1 MPDRSP
7 SHSYW
12 NATAPAT
19 SFPQLSGNLD
29 VDVAIVGGGIV
40 GITAARLLKDEGLK
54 VAVVEARK
62 VGREVTGK
70 STAKIT
76 SQHNI
81 AYTTIERK
89 FGEDGAR
96 AYAEAN
102 EAGLHR
108 ILALAAEHGIDC
120 NIEEKAAFT
129 YTLREEHAGEIE
141 QEVALAQRLGLPA
154 LFTIDTGLPFGVRA
168 AMRWDHQAQ
177 FHPVKYVAGLARTIP
192 GDGCHVFEE
201 SRVVDWDPHR
211 IATPQG
217 SVTARDVIMAT
228 HMPLG
233 QVGFFYAEA
242 YPHIHP
248 VIMGRADPARVPDGM
263 FINVEQPRHSVR
275 SHRDDN
281 GDLWLIFAGTSFK
294 GGHVDEERKNFDDL
308 ERFARD
314 SFGVR
319 ADYRWT
325 NEDYTPM
332 DGAPF
337 VGWSSSLPDAYLVAT
352 GFNAWGISNGTAA
365 AIILADIVAGRE
377 NPWLK
382 LYDAARVK
390 PVAGG
395 KEFVKGNIDVASHLL
410 GGYMSAKLDSF
421 AELTPGQAAILK
433 IDGENVAA
441 FRDEQGGLH
450 AVSAACTHMG
460 CVVGWNET
468 DRTWDCPCHGSRFD
482 LAGEVMH
489 GPAVKPLEQKA
500 MADAP
505 RAAEH

>member
-1 MPDRSP
+1 
-7 SHSYW
+7 
-12 NATAPAT
+12 
-19 SFPQLSGNLD
+19 
-29 VDVAIVGGGIV
+29 
-40 GITAARLLKDEGLK
+40 
-54 VAVVEARK
+54 
-62 VGREVTGK
+62 
-70 STAKIT
+70 
-76 SQHNI
+76 
-81 AYTTIERK
+81 
-89 FGEDGAR
+89 
-96 AYAEAN
+96 
-102 EAGLHR
+102 
-108 ILALAAEHGIDC
+108 
-120 NIEEKAAFT
+120 
-129 YTLREEHAGEIE
+129 
-141 QEVALAQRLGLPA
+141 
-154 LFTIDTGLPFGVRA
+154 
-168 AMRWDHQAQ
+168 
-177 FHPVKYVAGLARTIP
+177 
-192 GDGCHVFEE
+192 
-201 SRVVDWDPHR
+201 
-211 IATPQG
+211 
-217 SVTARDVIMAT
+217 MAT

-377 NPWLK
+377 NPWLN

-395 KEFVKGNIDVASHLL
+395 KEFVKGNIDVGSHLL

-482 LAGEVMH
+482 LAGEVIH
-489 GPAVKPLEQKA
+489 GPAVKALEQKA

-505 RAAEH
+505 RAAEY